1 MELTLDQALKNGCTQ
16 KEEMFY
22 RTLQTILEA
31 HPAHPDANYH
41 MGLLAVDAN
50 KISEALSFFKTALEM
65 NPRMGQF
72 WLSYIDTLIKLDRI
86 TEAKFMFDQAKDQ
99 GAIGELFDQ
108 LEKQLSDSS
117 VYPQALLP
125 DKLDPIESLYI
136 QDQQDQASPK
146 ILETLFD
153 LTYSSVNPPKSAAP
167 KNNVD
172 GDVCDNLYPVDVE
185 SLRRLIESPII
196 APLELMLPEAVM
208 CPDVPTVFMSPATI
222 NRASVV
228 VVVPIKNLGV
238 FV

>member
-1 MELTLDQALKNGCTQ
+1 VELTLDQALKNGCTQ

-50 KISEALSFFKTALEM
+50 KISEALLFFKTALEM

-153 LTYSSVNPPKSAAP
+153 L
-167 KNNVD
+167 
-172 GDVCDNLYPVDVE
+172 
-185 SLRRLIESPII
+185 RR
-196 APLELMLPEAVM
+196 
-208 CPDVPTVFMSPATI
+208 
-222 NRASVV
+222 
-228 VVVPIKNLGV
+228 
-238 FV
+238 

>member
-16 KEEMFY
+16 EEEMFY
-22 RTLQTILEA
+22 STLQTILEA

-99 GAIGELFDQ
+99 GAIGVLFDQ

-153 LTYSSVNPPKSAAP
+153 VRRWYSYTLFLKELTANSQANCWFFVKWRPLIMFGSTLDFDSGNGLKIVPLTSLVSSLKGMGFSILLLKIAQKILIPNYAM
-167 KNNVD
+167 
-172 GDVCDNLYPVDVE
+172 E
-185 SLRRLIESPII
+185 SLSN
-196 APLELMLPEAVM
+196 
-208 CPDVPTVFMSPATI
+208 T
-222 NRASVV
+222 
-228 VVVPIKNLGV
+228 
-238 FV
+238 

>member
-1 MELTLDQALKNGCTQ
+1 
-16 KEEMFY
+16 MFY

-125 DKLDPIESLYI
+125 W
-136 QDQQDQASPK
+136 
-146 ILETLFD
+146 
-153 LTYSSVNPPKSAAP
+153 
-167 KNNVD
+167 
-172 GDVCDNLYPVDVE
+172 
-185 SLRRLIESPII
+185 
-196 APLELMLPEAVM
+196 
-208 CPDVPTVFMSPATI
+208 
-222 NRASVV
+222 
-228 VVVPIKNLGV
+228 
-238 FV
+238 

>member
-1 MELTLDQALKNGCTQ
+1 VELTLDQALKYGCTQ
-16 KEEMFY
+16 EQEMFY

-65 NPRMGQF
+65 NPRVGQF

-117 VYPQALLP
+117 VYSQALFP
-125 DKLDPIESLYI
+125 DKLDPIESLYV

-153 LTYSSVNPPKSAAP
+153 V
-167 KNNVD
+167 
-172 GDVCDNLYPVDVE
+172 
-185 SLRRLIESPII
+185 RR
-196 APLELMLPEAVM
+196 
-208 CPDVPTVFMSPATI
+208 
-222 NRASVV
+222 
-228 VVVPIKNLGV
+228 
-238 FV
+238 